1 MVNKSNECFDNIFCA
16 SSVRSYLLTQIPMTQ
31 AINPCFQIIRISKE
45 KGSPA
50 AYYQLSKK
58 IENLISEGF
67 LKSGDELPS
76 SRVLSSIL
84 NLSRTTV
91 TQAYKRLLE
100 EGWIF
105 SQKGRGC
112 FVSECSIDLDLHK
125 SSFATLS
132 GNIKK
137 PKLPV
142 KAEIA
147 KQALQ
152 FPVQKEVPF
161 ALIAPDMESLPGK
174 DWTTI
179 VARVSKSPWMH
190 NAYAEPGGYRPF
202 KKVIADLL
210 RRSRGIN
217 CSDSQVIIT
226 SGVQEDLYLALQALF
241 SEGAKIAVED
251 PGFRPHRDLVEFLGH
266 RPIPIPVNENGISIN
281 QLSSDK
287 ELDAVIVTP
296 SFQYPT
302 GYLMSLERKLELID
316 WANSCGK
323 WILEDGYDTELFTAD
338 DPNPAIASLDQTG
351 STIYMGSFTKT
362 IYPGFNMGYIV
373 VPEQLIP
380 IVEGIK
386 MLTLR
391 HSSEVHSVILTEFI
405 EGGFYE
411 AHIRRLK
418 RMYQKRR
425 ETSVQCIQ
433 SLLTQFGALE
443 ANTGGTHLTFIF
455 KPELKINDV
464 ELNLYLRQNYHL
476 ESRPLSP
483 CYVKDK
489 PQSGLILGYAHFS
502 EQILTDSYRRL
513 RDGITNFL
521 KRA

>member
-1 MVNKSNECFDNIFCA
+1 M
-16 SSVRSYLLTQIPMTQ
+16 LTQIFMTQ
-31 AINPCFQIIRISKE
+31 AINPCFQIIRINKE
-45 KGSPA
+45 KESPP

-76 SRVLSSIL
+76 SRVLSAML

-105 SQKGRGC
+105 SEKGRGC
-112 FVSECSIDLDLHK
+112 FVSECAIDLDLHK
-125 SSFATLS
+125 SSIATLS
-132 GNIKK
+132 NNIKK

-142 KAEIA
+142 KTEIA

-179 VARVSKSPWMH
+179 VGRVSKSPWMH

-217 CSDSQVIIT
+217 CSGSQVIIT

-266 RPIPIPVNENGISIN
+266 RPIPIPVNENGICIN

-302 GYLMSLERKLELID
+302 GQLMSLERKLELID

-323 WILEDGYDTELFTAD
+323 WILEDGYDTDLFTAD
-338 DPNPAIASLDQTG
+338 DPTPAIASLDKTG

-380 IVEGIK
+380 IIEGIK

-433 SLLTQFGALE
+433 SLLNQFGALE

-464 ELNLYLRQNYHL
+464 ELNLYLRQNYHI

-483 CYVKDK
+483 CYVKEK

-521 KRA
+521 NRAY